1 MSSEAFIGPQGSNQN
16 AGLGNDPHQLSMS
29 FNRGSIKY
37 DNPFLDLT
45 STYIPITIKGMFKF
59 VAAFALGDGIISQ
72 CIIKMAEYPITK
84 LIYNDDEKSKF
95 ENDKTVDWWKKV
107 IEKELNIM
115 RVVKE
120 SGMDYYAYGNSIISI
135 SFPFRRQ
142 VKCPRCK
149 KWHNIEALNY
159 KFRGY
164 QFYAKC
170 ECKYDGHMEARDL
183 PTKEISGVKII
194 KWDLAYMDL
203 KYNNITGSTFYY
215 YSVPENIKNAIRRG
229 DTDIVGTTR
238 LEIIEAI
245 KKNKQLKLMNDNLYH
260 LKRMGPQ
267 YIIPGERA
275 WGVPLIM
282 PIMKDIF
289 HNRIL
294 KKGNEMI
301 AFDHIVPLRILF
313 PTATGDVSPHLTANL
328 GSWRQRIEEQILRW
342 RKDPN
347 YIAIVPM
354 PIGQQTFG
362 GDGKMLLVG
371 PEIKA
376 TEDNIIIGMG
386 VIPEI
391 VRGGASWSGSNVS
404 LRIVENTFLNHRND
418 IQNVIDFVIDK
429 VSTYYDKPKISVKMS
444 DFKMADDL
452 QKKQIMMTGAQG
464 PSSDALFSRTT
475 SIKEFGFDPDIE
487 YENKEAELKRIIELK
502 AKEAEGMAEANG
514 AGSIINALYQ
524 ADAQMENQKRVEMHQ
539 KNMHEARNEETEEF
553 KQQNAEATK
562 QDAQIQGIPQTV
574 SLPKLIYLITSRFAK
589 LAQVDQN
596 EFKIRML
603 GMKQSMPALY
613 SEVYRNLEEMNLI
626 GADLLPDLALA
637 QEKTPGQIPQNVQG
651 DVSATEPPSTAEG
664 PLPINQLEQV
674 NAGEQGIVATP
685 TPLPEN
691 RPPRSPKSGI

>member
-1 MSSEAFIGPQGSNQN
+1 MSNEAFIGPQGSGQG
-16 AGLGNDPHQLSMS
+16 AGLGNEPNVLKMS

-37 DNPFLDLT
+37 DNPFLDI
-45 STYIPITIKGMFKF
+45 SSSYIPLTIKGMFKF

-72 CIIKMAEYPITK
+72 CIAKMSEYPITK
-84 LIYNDDEKSKF
+84 LIYNDDEKNKL
-95 ENDKTVDWWKKV
+95 EGDKTIDWWKKV
-107 IEKELNIM
+107 LEKELNIM
-115 RVVKE
+115 RVLKE
-120 SGMDYYAYGNSIISI
+120 SGMDYYAYGNSVVSI

-142 VKCPRCK
+142 LHCPKCD
-149 KWHNIEALNY
+149 KWTGIEALNV

-164 QFYAKC
+164 QFYGKC
-170 ECKYDGHMEARDL
+170 QCGYDGHLKARDL
-183 PTKEISGVKII
+183 PTKEISGVKVI
-194 KWDLAYMDL
+194 KWDLAYMDI
-203 KYNNITGSTFYY
+203 KVNNISGDSFYY
-215 YSVPENIKNAIRRG
+215 YTVPENIKNAIRRG
-229 DTDIVGTTR
+229 DMDIVNTTR

-245 KKNKQLKLMNDNLYH
+245 KKNKQLKLMANNLYH

-267 YIIPGERA
+267 YIIPGERG

-282 PIMKDIF
+282 PVMKDIF

-328 GSWRQRIEEQILRW
+328 GSWRQKVEDQIARW

-362 GDGKMLLVG
+362 GDGKMLMVT

-376 TEDNIIIGMG
+376 TEDNIIIGTG

-404 LRIVENTFLNHRND
+404 LRIVENTFINHRND
-418 IQNVIDFVIDK
+418 IQNLIDFIIDK
-429 VSTYYDKPKISVKMS
+429 VAIYYDKPKISVKMS

-452 QKKQIMMTGAQG
+452 QKKQIMMSGAAG
-464 PSSDALFSRTT
+464 PASDSMFSKTT
-475 SIKEFGFDPDIE
+475 AIKEFGFDPRVE
-487 YENKEAELKRIIELK
+487 YENKEAELKQTLELK
-502 AKEAEGMAEANG
+502 TKEAEGFAEAQG
-514 AGSIINALYQ
+514 AGSVINALYT

-539 KNMHEARNEETEEF
+539 KNMQADKNAETEEF
-553 KQQNAEATK
+553 KQQNAQGVM
-562 QDAQIQGIPQTV
+562 QDVQTQNISPQVDV
-574 SLPKLIYLITSRFAK
+574 SKLIYIVTSRFAR
-589 LAQVDQN
+589 LATNDPT

-603 GMKQSMPALY
+603 GMKQAMPNMYA
-613 SEVYRNLEEMNLI
+613 EVYRNLEEMNLI
-626 GADLLPDLALA
+626 SADLIPDLKVA
-637 QEKTPGQIPQNVQG
+637 QEKTPGQVPQNMQG
-651 DVSATEPPSTAEG
+651 DVSATESPSPAES
-664 PLPINQLEQV
+664 PLSVQQLGQV
-674 NAGEQGIVATP
+674 NAKDGIVATP
-685 TPLPEN
+685 LPEL